1 MAKSMHNAV
10 MVSEVLDAL
19 QIKNGGRYIDATLG
33 GATHSTEILKKSAPN
48 GQLISFDVDPLAL
61 KNARDKQKE
70 FGNRWQIV
78 ESNFRNIEQ
87 VANETGLG
95 PFDGIL
101 FDLGISSD
109 QLADESKGISFQ
121 VNGPLDMRLGP
132 KANQDGLTAAT
143 IVNRWSEKELTKLFR
158 VYGEEKRASSIA
170 KSIVARRKQTKFATT
185 LDLANLIADTCPKM
199 ATKARIHP
207 ATKVFQALR
216 IAVNDELESLKIA
229 LQGARKIL
237 APNGVIA
244 VISFHSLEDRIVK
257 QTFKSFKDFSV
268 SKKPILPTDQEIKI
282 NPRARSAKLRVAH
295 KNAIKNQNL
304 CPEPTLLL

>member
-1 MAKSMHNAV
+1 MHNAV

-33 GATHSTEILKKSAPN
+33 GATHSIEMLKNLGPN
-48 GQLISFDVDPLAL
+48 GRLISFDVDPLAL
-61 KNARDKQKE
+61 TNARSKQKD

-87 VANETGLG
+87 VANESGLG

-121 VNGPLDMRLGP
+121 IDGPLDMRLGP
-132 KANQDGLTAAT
+132 NANQDGLTAAT
-143 IVNRWSEKELTKLFR
+143 IVNRWSEKELTRLFR
-158 VYGEEKRASSIA
+158 VYGEEKRATSIA
-170 KSIVARRKQTKFATT
+170 KAIVARRRQKKFETT
-185 LDLANLIADTCPKM
+185 FDLAGLIAEKSSQT

-216 IAVNDELESLKIA
+216 IAVNDELESLKVA

-237 APNGVIA
+237 APNGVIV

-257 QTFKSFKDFSV
+257 QTFKSFKDFTV
-268 SKKPILPTDQEIKI
+268 SKKPILPTENEIKI

-295 KNAIKNQNL
+295 KNAIQNQNL